1 MERPRLNETPLPV
14 LTKIYCI
21 TLAIGLFSG
30 LSDLISTFNASGS
43 FMGTTVEWVLWVQI
57 STSIAVLIT
66 GTWILIDIL
75 NRRWRFLYVLYAF
88 ICIRIFYIIV
98 AFTLD
103 ANFGYQALGSTLV
116 PVAWAIYFNK
126 SVKLRLAFPI
136 RGGVS
141 ALPAPESSEIEDEAY
156 NEQEN
161 IEDDSVMN
169 DASEA
174 VQADQEQPLSENI
187 QSRIDSAYEPEQQQ
201 SVKKLFC
208 KNCGT
213 ECGPNDTKCPN
224 CGKRVRYIPAK
235 INYKILCIA
244 FLLLSVGLCIALI
257 VQSQQH
263 NAEILDLKTEMKNV
277 VYEPIPAN
285 DRSATPTLY
294 AKWHVACI
302 TETGDR
308 YHEPGCG
315 SLSRSNAIYIVSVSG
330 AERLGYT
337 PCSQCHEPSAI
348 RYIEENQ
355 KNATKSNPIIAGGV
369 IYDGVSPYG
378 SVFVVPESI
387 CYHQYSCVTIQNDI
401 DEVYYFEDENSAITA
416 GYRACPQCIK

>member
-1 MERPRLNETPLPV
+1 MKHDLGKIILRNFIGVLLSLTVGAIAFYLTGILFGFVLSFGWISTLLSWPSTPLLYAITGMGGISV
-14 LTKIYCI
+14 LCAFYLCDKICLPNSKGVKVGSLIVGIAIILFFSVY
-21 TLAIGLFSG
+21 AIGSFISYG
-30 LSDLISTFNASGS
+30 LSDYTWGYGVCAI
-43 FMGTTVEWVLWVQI
+43 MGA
-57 STSIAVLIT
+57 IAI
-66 GTWILIDIL
+66 
-75 NRRWRFLYVLYAF
+75 
-88 ICIRIFYIIV
+88 
-98 AFTLD
+98 
-103 ANFGYQALGSTLV
+103 
-116 PVAWAIYFNK
+116 
-126 SVKLRLAFPI
+126 
-136 RGGVS
+136 
-141 ALPAPESSEIEDEAY
+141 SSEIPNAHPKKNTAGTSKQERPEDKVC
-156 NEQEN
+156 
-161 IEDDSVMN
+161 VM
-169 DASEA
+169 
-174 VQADQEQPLSENI
+174 
-187 QSRIDSAYEPEQQQ
+187 YEPEQQKP
-201 SVKKLFC
+201 VNKLFC

-263 NAEILDLKTEMKNV
+263 NAEILDLKTEMKNI

>member
-30 LSDLISTFNASGS
+30 LSDLISTFDASIL
-43 FMGTTVEWVLWVQI
+43 FTGTTVNWFSCVDL
-57 STSIAVLIT
+57 SIYIATLIT

-75 NRRWRFLYVLYAF
+75 NRKWRFLYVLYAF
-88 ICIRIFYIIV
+88 ICIRIFYMLFTS
-98 AFTLD
+98 FTLGT
-103 ANFGYQALGSTLV
+103 NLGYQSLGSILV

-141 ALPAPESSEIEDEAY
+141 ALPASESSEIWDEAH
-156 NEQEN
+156 NEQGDTA
-161 IEDDSVMN
+161 DDSVLSE
-169 DASEA
+169 ASEVA
-174 VQADQEQPLSENI
+174 QADQEQPQIENAQACI
-187 QSRIDSAYEPEQQQ
+187 TSTFEPEQQR

-244 FLLLSVGLCIALI
+244 FSLLSVGLCIALI

-315 SLSRSNAIYIVSVSG
+315 SLSRSNAIYIISVSG

-355 KNATKSNPIIAGGV
+355 KNTISPSIAGGV
-369 IYDGVSPYG
+369 LYNGTSPYG
-378 SVFVVPESI
+378 SVFVIPESV
-387 CYHQYSCVTIQNDI
+387 CYHQYSCVTIQNNI
-401 DEVYYFEDENSAITA
+401 NELYYIENKDSAIAA

>member
-1 MERPRLNETPLPV
+1 MDKPRLNETPLPI

-21 TLAIGLFSG
+21 TIGFGLFSG
-30 LSDLISTFNASGS
+30 LSDLINTFDASVL
-43 FMGTTVEWVLWVQI
+43 FTGTTVNWFSCVDL
-57 STSIAVLIT
+57 SIYIATLIT

-75 NRRWRFLYVLYAF
+75 NRKWRFLYVLYAF
-88 ICIRIFYIIV
+88 ICIRIFYMLFTS
-98 AFTLD
+98 FTLGT
-103 ANFGYQALGSTLV
+103 NFGYQALGSTLV

-141 ALPAPESSEIEDEAY
+141 ALPAPESSEIEDVAY

-161 IEDDSVMN
+161 IEDDSVLN

-187 QSRIDSAYEPEQQQ
+187 QSRIDSAYELEQQQ

-315 SLSRSNAIYIVSVSG
+315 
-330 AERLGYT
+330 
-337 PCSQCHEPSAI
+337 
-348 RYIEENQ
+348 
-355 KNATKSNPIIAGGV
+355 
-369 IYDGVSPYG
+369 
-378 SVFVVPESI
+378 
-387 CYHQYSCVTIQNDI
+387 
-401 DEVYYFEDENSAITA
+401 
-416 GYRACPQCIK
+416 

>member
-1 MERPRLNETPLPV
+1 MDKPRLNETPLPI

-21 TLAIGLFSG
+21 TLGFGLFYE
-30 LSDLISTFNASGS
+30 LSVLISTFDASVL
-43 FMGTTVEWVLWVQI
+43 FIGTTVNWFLWVAL
-57 STSIAVLIT
+57 SIYIADLIT

-75 NRRWRFLYVLYAF
+75 NRQWRFLYVLYAF
-88 ICIRIFYIIV
+88 ICIRIFYMLFTS
-98 AFTLD
+98 FTLGD
-103 ANFGYQALGSTLV
+103 NFGYQALGATLV

-136 RGGVS
+136 KDNIS
-141 ALPAPESSEIEDEAY
+141 APQEPELSEIEDEAY

-161 IEDDSVMN
+161 IEDDSVLN

-174 VQADQEQPLSENI
+174 VQADQEQPPSENI
-187 QSRIDSAYEPEQQQ
+187 QSSIKSVYEPEQQR

-224 CGKRVRYIPAK
+224 CGKRVRYIPTK

-244 FLLLSVGLCIALI
+244 FSLLSVGLCIALI

-263 NAEILDLKTEMKNV
+263 DAEILDLKTEIKNV

-355 KNATKSNPIIAGGV
+355 KKYN
-369 IYDGVSPYG
+369 
-378 SVFVVPESI
+378 
-387 CYHQYSCVTIQNDI
+387 
-401 DEVYYFEDENSAITA
+401 
-416 GYRACPQCIK
+416 

>member
-1 MERPRLNETPLPV
+1 M
-14 LTKIYCI
+14 
-21 TLAIGLFSG
+21 
-30 LSDLISTFNASGS
+30 
-43 FMGTTVEWVLWVQI
+43 
-57 STSIAVLIT
+57 
-66 GTWILIDIL
+66 
-75 NRRWRFLYVLYAF
+75 
-88 ICIRIFYIIV
+88 
-98 AFTLD
+98 
-103 ANFGYQALGSTLV
+103 
-116 PVAWAIYFNK
+116 
-126 SVKLRLAFPI
+126 
-136 RGGVS
+136 
-141 ALPAPESSEIEDEAY
+141 
-156 NEQEN
+156 
-161 IEDDSVMN
+161 
-169 DASEA
+169 
-174 VQADQEQPLSENI
+174 
-187 QSRIDSAYEPEQQQ
+187 
-201 SVKKLFC
+201 FC
-208 KNCGT
+208 KHCGA
-213 ECGPNDTKCPN
+213 ECGDDVTKCPK

>member
-88 ICIRIFYIIV
+88 ICIRIFYMIV

-141 ALPAPESSEIEDEAY
+141 ALPAPESSEIWDEAH
-156 NEQEN
+156 NEQEDTA
-161 IEDDSVMN
+161 DDSVLN
-169 DASEA
+169 EPSEA
-174 VQADQEQPLSENI
+174 AQADQEQPQIENAQACI
-187 QSRIDSAYEPEQQQ
+187 TSTFEPEQQKP
-201 SVKKLFC
+201 VKKLFC

-224 CGKRVRYIPAK
+224 CGKRVRFVRKAINKKPLLIVTFCILFLSVIGLSIACTMLYQQNVESQSTITSLDELSQNLQRTIDRKNDKIKELEKDYSDLFSDFLDYGAK
-235 INYKILCIA
+235 ADFLDNYIA
-244 FLLLSVGLCIALI
+244 FVVSDDAYAYHTYDCHFFQNCDSYWAYNIEAA
-257 VQSQQH
+257 QS
-263 NAEILDLKTEMKNV
+263 
-277 VYEPIPAN
+277 
-285 DRSATPTLY
+285 R
-294 AKWHVACI
+294 
-302 TETGDR
+302 
-308 YHEPGCG
+308 
-315 SLSRSNAIYIVSVSG
+315 
-330 AERLGYT
+330 GYS
-337 PCSQCHEPSAI
+337 PCKVCH
-348 RYIEENQ
+348 
-355 KNATKSNPIIAGGV
+355 
-369 IYDGVSPYG
+369 
-378 SVFVVPESI
+378 
-387 CYHQYSCVTIQNDI
+387 
-401 DEVYYFEDENSAITA
+401 
-416 GYRACPQCIK
+416 